1 MAGRAGLTRI
11 NMTAKR
17 RNPHIAAL
25 PVTACSVL
33 SACGCGTRSLH
44 EALLTG
50 EHRLQRCELIDLEFP
65 AYVGEIPT
73 VRLPQLDARLA
84 AFSTRNTRIALAV
97 LDQEEDGVRAAV
109 QRAVARYGA
118 ERVGVIIGTSTS
130 GIYETEAAY
139 TWREQHQ
146 ALPADFSFV
155 NRHIWS
161 ATARFLQQELH
172 LEGPC
177 YAVSTACSS
186 SSKTL
191 ASAQRLIVNGVCD
204 AVLTGGVDSLCHM
217 TLHGF
222 KSLDIMSAKPCTPLD
237 RDRCGISLGEAGGLL
252 LLERPQPDHA
262 GCVQLLGCG
271 ESSDAYHMTAPHP
284 EGRGAI
290 AAMQQALAQAGL
302 AASDIDYVNLHATG
316 TLLND
321 RAEMAAMA
329 GVFAADMC
337 CSGTKGLTGHTL
349 GAAGAVESIVTWL
362 SLKHGFMPGTCG
374 LQQVDEAF
382 ACNVLKDSMNDVSV
396 RIAMNNNFGFG
407 GNNTSLILG
416 RPDA

>member
-73 VRLPQLDARLA
+73 ARLPQLDARLA